1 MKVFR
6 KSQGR
11 PLQLVLIVPF
21 ILQIFGAVSLVGY
34 LSFRG
39 GQKSV
44 NNLAQQLTDD
54 VALNVDTHLD
64 AYLSVPH
71 RINQINADAIKT
83 GLLDMGDRETV
94 SRYFWQQM
102 QAYDLTYIGF
112 GLTTGEGGGAARYDG
127 KTLTIDDWS
136 GQLPNNLINYETDDQ
151 GNRTVASEPFDF
163 DNFNEAWYT
172 EPVKAGRPVWSGIYT
187 WLLPDG
193 SPYITASAGRPIYN
207 ADGRLLGMVAA
218 DIHLLKLSNFL
229 RNLDANHVAQV
240 FIVEQ
245 DGLLI
250 ANSTENDPFKVTDG
264 EIMRIK
270 AIDSSDPI
278 IRKIA
283 QQLQQSLDGFDTL
296 TEERNMQL
304 KIDDE
309 QYLVDARPWQDEY
322 GLNWIT
328 IVAVPQSAFMG
339 QVYATTRTTVLL
351 CFGALFLATGV
362 GLVTARRI
370 TLPIKRLNQASESIA
385 SGDLDERVEDSNIQE
400 LDALAHSFNH
410 MADQLQASFS
420 ALEASNEAL
429 EASNEE
435 LEDRVEDRTRELK
448 TTLSELQRTQ
458 LQVIQSEK
466 MSSLGQLVAGV
477 AHEINNPVNFIHGN
491 LRHVKHH
498 AQDLLNIVQLFQ
510 QHYPDPLPEIK
521 EEMEAVE
528 LDFIYQDFPKIIGSM
543 TMGTERIRQ
552 IVLSLRNFS
561 RMDEAEMKS
570 VDIHEGIESTL
581 TILQNRLKARSDRPE
596 IQIIREYGDLPWVEC
611 YAGQLNQALMNILS
625 NAIDALEMTNVSRTF
640 EEIKENPNTIT
651 IQTALLDDQQVE
663 IAITDNGPG
672 IPEDIRSRI
681 FDPFFTTK
689 PVGKGTGMGMSI
701 SYSIVVEK
709 HRGNLEC
716 VSNCGEGTQFTI
728 QIPIRQSLDRQ
739 SLDKQSLPQANA
751 AQSKPEPVIV

>member
-283 QQLQQSLDGFDTL
+283 QQLQQSLDGFGTL